1 MKVNARTASIL
12 VFAVIAASAHAA
24 PPMDA
29 GAQKGLLAADR
40 AWAAAYSAKDLSKSA
55 AAVDSQASLLWP
67 NAPAIV
73 GKTAIAKA
81 IKDDFS
87 QGNLSWRAN
96 SARVARSGD
105 LGYTLGDY
113 TLKSASGGA
122 VVDNGK
128 YLTVWM
134 KEADGSWK
142 VLLDMFNTDRPATG
156 Q

>member
-1 MKVNARTASIL
+1 MKIDARTASIL
-12 VFAVIAASAHAA
+12 VFAAMAPSAHAT
-24 PPMDA
+24 
-29 GAQKGLLAADR
+29 GAREGLLAADK

-55 AAVDSQASLLWP
+55 AAVDSQAALLWP

-73 GKTAIAKA
+73 GKAAIAKA
-81 IKDDFS
+81 IADDFS
-87 QGNLSWRAN
+87 QGNLSWRAT

-113 TLKSASGGA
+113 TLKSASGGG

-128 YLTVWM
+128 YLTVWK

>member
-1 MKVNARTASIL
+1 MKVSARTASIL
-12 VFAVIAASAHAA
+12 VFAAMAARVHAAS
-24 PPMDA
+24 PTDA
-29 GAQKGLLAADR
+29 GAQAGLLAADK
-40 AWAAAYSAKDLSKSA
+40 AWATAYSAKDLSKSA
-55 AAVDSQASLLWP
+55 AAVDSQAALLWP
-67 NAPAIV
+67 NAPAVV

-81 IKDDFS
+81 IQDDFS

-105 LGYTLGDY
+105 LGYTIGDY
-113 TLKSASGGA
+113 TLKSVSGGA

-128 YLTVWM
+128 YLTVWK
-134 KEADGSWK
+134 KEADGAWK